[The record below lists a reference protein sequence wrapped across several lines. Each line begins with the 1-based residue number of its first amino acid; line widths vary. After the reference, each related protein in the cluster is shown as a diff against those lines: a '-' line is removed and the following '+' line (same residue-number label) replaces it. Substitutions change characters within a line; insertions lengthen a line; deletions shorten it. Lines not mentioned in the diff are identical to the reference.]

1 MSLSDSTAS
10 RAVWDLN
17 APGDDEYPHITGA
30 KSKNQDTSVEMR
42 TSARQSVDHSVD
54 SNRSL
59 IGRIGHGFRCKC
71 SLCSQHDIFL
81 FHFENWMQ
89 ERL

>member
-17 APGDDEYPHITGA
+17 SPGDDESYPRIAGA
-30 KSKNQDTSVEMR
+30 KSKTQDTSLEMR
-42 TSARQSVDHSVD
+42 TSARQSVDHSAD

-71 SLCSQHDIFL
+71 SEVIF
-81 FHFENWMQ
+81 HA
-89 ERL
+89 